1 MALNLIQTNAFE
13 VTPVLTINN
22 QTGTSYTF
30 ALSDSVNTLVTTSN
44 SSAVAVTIPLN
55 SSVPF
60 PVGSVLN
67 IVQTGTGQITVSG
80 AAGVTVVSTSA
91 ATPTTPKTRARYGVL
106 SLIETSENNWLVL
119 GDIV

>member
-13 VTPVLTINN
+13 ITPVLALNA
-22 QTGTSYTF
+22 QSGTTYTA

-44 SSAVAVTIPLN
+44 TSAITITIPPN

-67 IVQTGTGQITVSG
+67 ITQLGTGQITVVG
-80 AAGVTVVSTSA
+80 GAGVTVVSTG
-91 ATPTTPKTRARYGVL
+91 ATTSQPKTRARYSGL
-106 SLIETSENNWLVL
+106 SAIETSNDNWLIL
-119 GDIV
+119 GDVL